1 MKWFFSVVSKWAY
14 NMVNKCKRV
23 DYTHAELHELLQR
36 KLSLQKEIHI
46 ILLSSRKHIQIA
58 LMQYID
64 KTLQAVRDVGNI
76 IFNYNSLIIL
86 DT

>member
-1 MKWFFSVVSKWAY
+1 MVFSVVSKWAY

-64 KTLQAVRDVGNI
+64 KSLQESKYFSI
-76 IFNYNSLIIL
+76 IIR
-86 DT
+86 